1 MKTGIIP
8 ILPLRSRRSA
18 SGPFRS
24 DRRSSGRGRLLA
36 LLALGLA
43 ALPSAP
49 LRAQTAPA
57 EPAGQPEAAV
67 PAPGEPWTLEA
78 CIRYAQQHNT
88 EVQQRALEV
97 ERNDIEL
104 STARY
109 SRLPDLNA
117 SLGGDASFGR
127 ALTSDNT
134 YRDNN
139 QTSGSLNV
147 SASMP
152 LFQGMRINHQIKAGK
167 LDLAAA
173 VQDLER
179 IREDVA
185 INVMTLYLQVLYYK
199 ELVGVSRRQLEL
211 STLQAERSR
220 GLAAEGKEPESAV
233 YESEALAAN
242 DRMTLTQ
249 TRNELQLALLDLSQA
264 LNRESAAGFD
274 VVFPELDSLTIET
287 LHRTAGSVD
296 AVYAYAAENR
306 PHIKAERLRLGSSEH
321 AVDIARSALY
331 PSLSLSGG
339 YGTGVYSADDSK
351 FWAQIRH
358 NSREYVGLSLG
369 IPIFNRR
376 ASRNNV
382 RTAKIAVR
390 NQQLAVT
397 AAEQALRKEIEQAWY
412 YADAAYAK
420 YLSAAA
426 ALASAEVA
434 FRYEEQ
440 KAARPSSISATPR
453 RAWRRL
459 PRKPCRPNTSSS
471 SAPRFW
477 TTTAAS
483 RCGSDPVS
491 EPGSGVPTERRREG
505 AQRGFPPPSSPLQIT
520 CHRLRP
526 HSSAPAS
533 GRSRHVR
540 EARDA
545 NFRAERR
552 QSRKFDL
559 LLQRLARTRLGW
571 NGLKICSSSIRPY
584 RPSW

>member
-127 ALTSDNT
+127 ALTRDNT

-440 KAARPSSISATPR
+440 KAAAGRSTVFDFSDAKTR
-453 RAWRRL
+453 ME
-459 PRKPCRPNTSSS
+459 K
-471 SAPRFW
+471 
-477 TTTAAS
+477 AAS
-483 RCGSDPVS
+483 EAVQAKY
-491 EPGSGVPTERRREG
+491 EFVFRRR
-505 AQRGFPPPSSPLQIT
+505 FPISTAGSR
-520 CHRLRP
+520 CN
-526 HSSAPAS
+526 SEN
-533 GRSRHVR
+533 GR
-540 EARDA
+540 
-545 NFRAERR
+545 F
-552 QSRKFDL
+552 
-559 LLQRLARTRLGW
+559 
-571 NGLKICSSSIRPY
+571 
-584 RPSW
+584 